1 MFGREPDFL
10 HIVEVL
16 RFPGEAIIF
25 PLLEKR
31 ESKVLPASSPKGDPE
46 PKKGTKENSYGL
58 WKTSSQSSLHSD
70 FSAQT

>member
-31 ESKVLPASSPKGDPE
+31 ESKVLPASSPKGHPE
-46 PKKGTKENSYGL
+46 PKKGTKENS
-58 WKTSSQSSLHSD
+58 
-70 FSAQT
+70 

>member
-31 ESKVLPASSPKGDPE
+31 ESKVLSASSPKGHPE
-46 PKKGTKENSYGL
+46 PKKGTKENS
-58 WKTSSQSSLHSD
+58 
-70 FSAQT
+70 